1 MVGKKEEEKNSDDI
15 YKNGAIDTRTRTRT
29 QMHHNQH
36 LQRK

>member
-15 YKNGAIDTRTRTRT
+15 YKNGAIDTRTRT